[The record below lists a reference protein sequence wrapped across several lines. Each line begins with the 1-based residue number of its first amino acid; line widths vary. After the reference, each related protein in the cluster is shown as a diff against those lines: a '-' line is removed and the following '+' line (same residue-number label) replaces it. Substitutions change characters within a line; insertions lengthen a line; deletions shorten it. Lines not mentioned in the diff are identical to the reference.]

1 MERRLRTIILVYL
14 WVALAEDTVL
24 FLMAWLAPNIW
35 FRVFHAAAPAG
46 LETAFLRRSAGQW
59 AAVALAQAL
68 TPWRG
73 RKEPVWLSP
82 PARLPFPELFP
93 THSSLL
99 P

>member
-46 LETAFLRRSAGQW
+46 LETAFLRRSPGQW
-59 AAVALAQAL
+59 AAVPLAPAITLWRWREGPGWLALAAA
-68 TPWRG
+68 RG
-73 RKEPVWLSP
+73 FSHFVAHLSDL
-82 PARLPFPELFP
+82 PA
-93 THSSLL
+93 
-99 P
+99 